1 MRVFFQK
8 RTIIIDGNSP
18 ISNGVTIIALLVIFL
33 STNTLAF
40 AQSIIIKGQFWGSVI
55 HGDDPPTGQSSFET
69 TLGYIP
75 MLSLASNLSNDRFVD
90 MEWGYRIGKVYA
102 GDYAISNTEEPY
114 RLWMR
119 YSSDQIEARLGLQ
132 KIAFGPAMVLRSL
145 AWFDTI
151 DPKDPT
157 GQTDAVEAFRLRV
170 FPTSSLALWLWS
182 INNDQDTL
190 SYGGRAELS
199 TSIGEWGL
207 TYHQNPA
214 EMGQNVGQFPIFIS
228 GSHQR
233 AAVDYRYD
241 GYFGFWFEGAGIFA
255 DSKQDVEL
263 DRFTLFTLGADYT
276 IPVGSGLL
284 IMAETMKINGS
295 STAAN
300 SSSEQTYTALMA
312 SLPIN
317 MLHQLMFITQID
329 WDNSHMYNY
338 LRWGVTYDHFS
349 LNFIFSISP
358 KRGEYDI
365 AKEDLPKTIAGFGT
379 GLQFTLIYNH

>member
-1 MRVFFQK
+1 MFGFGENVIKFG
-8 RTIIIDGNSP
+8 TIARGI
-18 ISNGVTIIALLVIFL
+18 VLLTICL
-33 STNTLAF
+33 STSALTF
-40 AQSIIIKGQFWGSVI
+40 AQPFSLKGQFWSNML
-55 HGDDPPTGQSSFET
+55 HGNDPPAGHSSFVT
-69 TLGYIP
+69 DLGYIP
-75 MLSLASNLSNDRFVD
+75 MLSLSRDLSINRFVD
-90 MEWGYRIGKVYA
+90 LEWSYRMQYRMYEEDVVF
-102 GDYAISNTEEPY
+102 SNKPY
-114 RLWMR
+114 RQWLR

-157 GQTDAVEAFRLRV
+157 GQTDAVNAFRLRL

-190 SYGGRAELS
+190 SYGGRAEIS
-199 TSIGEWGL
+199 ASIGEWGL
-207 TYHQNPA
+207 TYYQDPT
-214 EMGQNVGQFPIFIS
+214 ELGQSVGQFPIFIS

-241 GYFGFWFEGAGIFA
+241 GYFGFWFEGTGIFA

-263 DRFTLFTLGADYT
+263 NRFTLFTLGADYT
-276 IPVGSGLL
+276 IPIGSGLL

-295 STAAN
+295 STAVD

-317 MLHQLMFITQID
+317 MLHNLMFIAQID
-329 WDNSHMYNY
+329 WDNSYIYNY
-338 LRWGVTYDHFS
+338 LRWGITYDHFS

-358 KRGEYDI
+358 RRDDYNM
-365 AKEDLPKTIAGFGT
+365 AKEFLPKTVAGFGT
-379 GLQFTLIYNH
+379 GLQFMLIYNH

>member
-1 MRVFFQK
+1 MFVFGENVK
-8 RTIIIDGNSP
+8 RFRIVAHVIT
-18 ISNGVTIIALLVIFL
+18 LLTVCL
-33 STNTLAF
+33 STSAATF
-40 AQSIIIKGQFWGSVI
+40 AQPFSLKGQFWGNI
-55 HGDDPPTGQSSFET
+55 LHGNDPPASHSSFVT
-69 TLGYIP
+69 DLGYIP
-75 MLSLASNLSNDRFVD
+75 MLSLSRDLSIDRFVD
-90 MEWGYRIGKVYA
+90 LEWSYRMQYRM
-102 GDYAISNTEEPY
+102 YEEDVVFSSKPY
-114 RLWMR
+114 RLWLR
-119 YSSDQIEARLGLQ
+119 YSSEKIEARLGLQ

-157 GQTDAVEAFRLRV
+157 GQTDAVEAFRLRL

-182 INNDQDTL
+182 TNSDRDTL

-207 TYHQNPA
+207 TYHQDPA
-214 EMGQNVGQFPIFIS
+214 ELGQSVGQFPIFIS
-228 GSHQR
+228 GPHQR
-233 AAVDYRYD
+233 IALDYRYD

-263 DRFTLFTLGADYT
+263 NRFTLFTLGADYT

-295 STAAN
+295 STAAD
-300 SSSEQTYTALMA
+300 SSSKLTYTALMA

-317 MLHQLMFITQID
+317 MLHHLMYIAQID
-329 WDNSHMYNY
+329 WDNSHIYNY
-338 LRWGVTYDHFS
+338 LRGGITYDHFS

-358 KRGEYDI
+358 RRGDYNM
-365 AKEDLPKTIAGFGT
+365 AKEYLPKTVAGFGT
-379 GLQFTLIYNH
+379 GLQFMLIYNH

>member
-1 MRVFFQK
+1 MQYRMYEEDVVF
-8 RTIIIDGNSP
+8 
-18 ISNGVTIIALLVIFL
+18 
-33 STNTLAF
+33 
-40 AQSIIIKGQFWGSVI
+40 
-55 HGDDPPTGQSSFET
+55 SS
-69 TLGYIP
+69 
-75 MLSLASNLSNDRFVD
+75 
-90 MEWGYRIGKVYA
+90 K
-102 GDYAISNTEEPY
+102 PY
-114 RLWMR
+114 RQWLR

-157 GQTDAVEAFRLRV
+157 GQTDAVKAFRLRL

-207 TYHQNPA
+207 TYHQDPT
-214 EMGQNVGQFPIFIS
+214 ELGQSVGQFPIFIS
-228 GSHQR
+228 GPHQR
-233 AAVDYRYD
+233 VAVDYRFD
-241 GYFGFWFEGAGIFA
+241 GYFGFWFEGTGIFA

-263 DRFTLFTLGADYT
+263 NRFTLFTLGADYT
-276 IPVGSGLL
+276 IPIGSGLL
-284 IMAETMKINGS
+284 MMAETMKINGS
-295 STAAN
+295 STAVD

-317 MLHQLMFITQID
+317 MLHNLMFIAQID

-349 LNFIFSISP
+349 LNFILSISP
-358 KRGEYDI
+358 KRGDYDI
-365 AKEDLPKTIAGFGT
+365 AKEDLPKIVAGFGT
-379 GLQFTLIYNH
+379 GLQFMLIYNH

>member
-1 MRVFFQK
+1 MLGFGENVIKFGTVAR
-8 RTIIIDGNSP
+8 GN
-18 ISNGVTIIALLVIFL
+18 ILLAICL
-33 STNTLAF
+33 STSAITF
-40 AQSIIIKGQFWGSVI
+40 AQSFSLKGQLWGSVI
-55 HGDDPPTGQSSFET
+55 HGDDPPVGRSSFET

-75 MLSLASNLSNDRFVD
+75 MLSLARNLSDDRFVD
-90 MEWGYRIGKVYA
+90 LEWGYRMGMVYA
-102 GDYAISNTEEPY
+102 GDYAISSIEEPY
-114 RLWMR
+114 RLWLR

-157 GQTDAVEAFRLRV
+157 GQTEAVEAFRLRL

-207 TYHQNPA
+207 TYYQDPT
-214 EMGQNVGQFPIFIS
+214 ELGQSVGQFPIIIS
-228 GSHQR
+228 GPHQR
-233 AAVDYRYD
+233 AAMDYRYD
-241 GYFGFWFEGAGIFA
+241 GYFGFWFEGVGIFA
-255 DSKQDVEL
+255 DSKQDVDL
-263 DRFTLFTLGADYT
+263 NRFTLLTLGADYT

-295 STAAN
+295 STTAN
-300 SSSEQTYTALMA
+300 SNSEQTYTALMA

-329 WDNSHMYNY
+329 WDNSHIYNY
-338 LRWGVTYDHFS
+338 LRWGITYDHLS
-349 LNFIFSISP
+349 LNFILSISP
-358 KRGEYDI
+358 KRSDYDI

>member
-1 MRVFFQK
+1 MLFQK
-8 RTIIIDGNSP
+8 RTIISVGNFT
-18 ISNGVTIIALLVIFL
+18 ISYGVAIIALLVLFL
-33 STNTLAF
+33 IPNALTF
-40 AQSIIIKGQFWGSVI
+40 AQSVIIKGQFWGSVM
-55 HGDDPPTGQSSFET
+55 HGDDPPLGWSSFET
-69 TLGYIP
+69 TMGYIP
-75 MLSLASNLSNDRFVD
+75 MLSLARNLSNDRFLD
-90 MEWGYRIGKVYA
+90 LEWDHRIGKVYA

-207 TYHQNPA
+207 TYHKDPF
-214 EMGQNVGQFPIFIS
+214 ETGQSIGQFPIFIT

-233 AAVDYRYD
+233 TALDYRYD

-255 DSKQDVEL
+255 DNKDDMEL
-263 DRFTLFTLGADYT
+263 NHFTLFTLGADYT
-276 IPVGSGLL
+276 IPVGPGLL
-284 IMAETMKINGS
+284 IMAETMKINAS
-295 STAAN
+295 STAVTN
-300 SSSEQTYTALMA
+300 NSEQIYTALMA

-317 MLHQLMFITQID
+317 MLHQLMFIAQID
-329 WDNSHMYNY
+329 WDNNHMYNY
-338 LRWGVTYDHFS
+338 LRWSVTYDRLS
-349 LNFIFSISP
+349 LNFILSNSP
-358 KRGEYDI
+358 KRGDYDI

-379 GLQFTLIYNH
+379 GLQFMLIYNH

>member
-1 MRVFFQK
+1 MFGFGENVIKFG
-8 RTIIIDGNSP
+8 TIARGIVLLIIC
-18 ISNGVTIIALLVIFL
+18 L
-33 STNTLAF
+33 STSALTF
-40 AQSIIIKGQFWGSVI
+40 AQPFSLKGQFWSNML
-55 HGDDPPTGQSSFET
+55 HGNDPPAGHSSFVT
-69 TLGYIP
+69 DLGYIP
-75 MLSLASNLSNDRFVD
+75 MLSLSRDLSINRFVD
-90 MEWGYRIGKVYA
+90 LEWSYRMQYRM
-102 GDYAISNTEEPY
+102 YEEDVVFSSKPY
-114 RLWMR
+114 RLWLR

-132 KIAFGPAMVLRSL
+132 KIAFGPTMVLRSL

-157 GQTDAVEAFRLRV
+157 GQTDAVKAFRLRL

-207 TYHQNPA
+207 TYHQDPT
-214 EMGQNVGQFPIFIS
+214 ELGQNVGQFPIFIS
-228 GSHQR
+228 GSHRR

-241 GYFGFWFEGAGIFA
+241 GYFGFWFEGTGILA

-263 DRFTLFTLGADYT
+263 NRFTLFTLGADYT
-276 IPVGSGLL
+276 IPVGPGLL

-295 STAAN
+295 STAKY
-300 SSSEQTYTALMA
+300 SSTEQTYTALMA

-317 MLHQLMFITQID
+317 MLHQLMFIAQID

-338 LRWGVTYDHFS
+338 LRWGITYDHFS
-349 LNFIFSISP
+349 LNFILSISP
-358 KRGEYDI
+358 RRGDYNI
-365 AKEDLPKTIAGFGT
+365 AKEYLPKTVAGFGT
-379 GLQFTLIYNH
+379 GLQFMLIYNH

>member
-1 MRVFFQK
+1 MFGFGENVIKFWTVARG
-8 RTIIIDGNSP
+8 II
-18 ISNGVTIIALLVIFL
+18 LLAICL
-33 STNTLAF
+33 STSAVTF
-40 AQSIIIKGQFWGSVI
+40 AQPFSLKGQFWSNML
-55 HGDDPPTGQSSFET
+55 HGNDPPAGHSSFVT
-69 TLGYIP
+69 DLGYIP
-75 MLSLASNLSNDRFVD
+75 MLSLSRDLSINQFVD
-90 MEWGYRIGKVYA
+90 LEWSYRMQYRM
-102 GDYAISNTEEPY
+102 YEEDVVFSSKPY
-114 RLWMR
+114 RLWLR

-132 KIAFGPAMVLRSL
+132 KIVFGPTMVLRSL

-157 GQTDAVEAFRLRV
+157 GQTDAVKAFRLRL

-207 TYHQNPA
+207 TYHQDPT
-214 EMGQNVGQFPIFIS
+214 ELGQNVGQFPIFIS
-228 GSHQR
+228 GSHRR

-241 GYFGFWFEGAGIFA
+241 GYFGFWFEGTGILA

-263 DRFTLFTLGADYT
+263 NRFTLFTLGADYT
-276 IPVGSGLL
+276 IPIGSGLL

-295 STAAN
+295 STAAD

-317 MLHQLMFITQID
+317 MLHNLMFIAQID
-329 WDNSHMYNY
+329 WDNSYIYNY
-338 LRWGVTYDHFS
+338 LRWGITYDHFN

-358 KRGEYDI
+358 RRDDYNM
-365 AKEDLPKTIAGFGT
+365 AKEYLPKTVAGFGT
-379 GLQFTLIYNH
+379 GLQFMLIYNH

>member
-1 MRVFFQK
+1 MFGFGENKKLFGAVVRG
-8 RTIIIDGNSP
+8 II
-18 ISNGVTIIALLVIFL
+18 LLVIYL
-33 STNTLAF
+33 CASAVTLA
-40 AQSIIIKGQFWGSVI
+40 QSFSLKGQLWGSVI
-55 HGDDPPTGQSSFET
+55 HGDDPPVGRSSFET

-75 MLSLASNLSNDRFVD
+75 MLSLSRDLSINRFVD
-90 MEWGYRIGKVYA
+90 LEWGYRMGKAYA
-102 GDYAISNTEEPY
+102 GDYANSSIEEPY
-114 RLWMR
+114 RLWLR

-157 GQTDAVEAFRLRV
+157 GQTEAVEAFRLRL

-207 TYHQNPA
+207 TYYQDPT
-214 EMGQNVGQFPIFIS
+214 ELGQSVGQFPIFIS
-228 GSHQR
+228 GPHQR
-233 AAVDYRYD
+233 AAMDYRYD
-241 GYFGFWFEGAGIFA
+241 GYFGFWFEGVGIFA

-263 DRFTLFTLGADYT
+263 NRFTLLTLGADYT
-276 IPVGSGLL
+276 IPVGSGML

-295 STAAN
+295 STAEDI
-300 SSSEQTYTALMA
+300 SSDQTYTALMA

-317 MLHQLMFITQID
+317 MLHQLMFIAQID
-329 WDNSHMYNY
+329 WDNNHMYNN
-338 LRWGVTYDHFS
+338 LRWGVTYDRFS
-349 LNFIFSISP
+349 LNFILSISP
-358 KRGEYDI
+358 RRGDYNIATEY
-365 AKEDLPKTIAGFGT
+365 LPKTVAGFGT
-379 GLQFTLIYNH
+379 GLQFMLIYNH

>member
-1 MRVFFQK
+1 MFVFGENVK
-8 RTIIIDGNSP
+8 RFRIVAHVIT
-18 ISNGVTIIALLVIFL
+18 LLTVCL
-33 STNTLAF
+33 STSAATF
-40 AQSIIIKGQFWGSVI
+40 AQPFSLKGQFWGNI
-55 HGDDPPTGQSSFET
+55 LHGNDPPASHSSFVT
-69 TLGYIP
+69 DMGYIP
-75 MLSLASNLSNDRFVD
+75 MLSLSRDLSIDRFVD
-90 MEWGYRIGKVYA
+90 LEWSYRMQYRM
-102 GDYAISNTEEPY
+102 YEEDVVFSSKPY
-114 RLWMR
+114 RLWLR
-119 YSSDQIEARLGLQ
+119 YSSERIEARLGLQ

-157 GQTDAVEAFRLRV
+157 GQTDAVEAFRLRL

-182 INNDQDTL
+182 TNSDRDTL

-207 TYHQNPA
+207 TYHQDSA
-214 EMGQNVGQFPIFIS
+214 ELGQSVGQFPIFIS
-228 GSHQR
+228 GPHQR
-233 AAVDYRYD
+233 IALDYRYD

-263 DRFTLFTLGADYT
+263 NRFTLFTLGADYT

-295 STAAN
+295 STAAD
-300 SSSEQTYTALMA
+300 SSSKLTYTALMV

-317 MLHQLMFITQID
+317 MLHHLMFIAQID
-329 WDNSHMYNY
+329 WDNSHIYNY
-338 LRWGVTYDHFS
+338 LRWGITYDHFS

-358 KRGEYDI
+358 RRDDYNI
-365 AKEDLPKTIAGFGT
+365 AKEYLPKTVAGFGT
-379 GLQFTLIYNH
+379 GLQFMLIYNH

>member
-1 MRVFFQK
+1 MFGFGENVIKFG
-8 RTIIIDGNSP
+8 TIARGIVLLIIC
-18 ISNGVTIIALLVIFL
+18 L
-33 STNTLAF
+33 STSALTF
-40 AQSIIIKGQFWGSVI
+40 AQPFSLKGQFWSNML
-55 HGDDPPTGQSSFET
+55 HGNDPPAGHSSFVT
-69 TLGYIP
+69 DLGYIP
-75 MLSLASNLSNDRFVD
+75 MLSLSRDLSINRFVD
-90 MEWGYRIGKVYA
+90 LEWSYRMQYRM
-102 GDYAISNTEEPY
+102 YEEDVVFSSKPY
-114 RLWMR
+114 RLWLR

-132 KIAFGPAMVLRSL
+132 KIVFGPTMVLRSL

-157 GQTDAVEAFRLRV
+157 GQTDAVKAFRLRL

-207 TYHQNPA
+207 TYHQDPT
-214 EMGQNVGQFPIFIS
+214 ELGQNVGQFPIFIS
-228 GSHQR
+228 GSHRR

-241 GYFGFWFEGAGIFA
+241 GYFGFWFEGTGIFA

-263 DRFTLFTLGADYT
+263 NRFTLFTLGADYT
-276 IPVGSGLL
+276 IPVGPGLL

-295 STAAN
+295 STAAD

-317 MLHQLMFITQID
+317 MLHNLMFIAQID
-329 WDNSHMYNY
+329 WDNSYIYNY
-338 LRWGVTYDHFS
+338 LRWGITYDHFN

-358 KRGEYDI
+358 RRDDYNM
-365 AKEDLPKTIAGFGT
+365 AKEYLPKTVAGFGT
-379 GLQFTLIYNH
+379 GLQFMLIYNH

>member
-1 MRVFFQK
+1 MFVFGENVK
-8 RTIIIDGNSP
+8 RFRIVAHVIT
-18 ISNGVTIIALLVIFL
+18 LLTVCL
-33 STNTLAF
+33 STSAATF
-40 AQSIIIKGQFWGSVI
+40 AQPFSLKGQFWGNI
-55 HGDDPPTGQSSFET
+55 LHGNDPPASHSSFVT
-69 TLGYIP
+69 DLGYIP
-75 MLSLASNLSNDRFVD
+75 MLSLSRDLSIDRFVD
-90 MEWGYRIGKVYA
+90 LEWSYRMQYRM
-102 GDYAISNTEEPY
+102 YEEDVVFSSKPY
-114 RLWMR
+114 RLWLR
-119 YSSDQIEARLGLQ
+119 YSSEKIEARLGLQ

-157 GQTDAVEAFRLRV
+157 GQTDAVEAFRLRL

-182 INNDQDTL
+182 TNSDRDTL

-207 TYHQNPA
+207 TYHQDPA
-214 EMGQNVGQFPIFIS
+214 ELGQSVGQFPIFIS
-228 GSHQR
+228 GPHQR
-233 AAVDYRYD
+233 IALDYRYD

-263 DRFTLFTLGADYT
+263 NRFTLFTLGADYT

-295 STAAN
+295 STAAD
-300 SSSEQTYTALMA
+300 SSSKLTYTALMA

-317 MLHQLMFITQID
+317 MLHHLMFIAQID
-329 WDNSHMYNY
+329 WDNSHIYNY
-338 LRWGVTYDHFS
+338 LRWGITYDHFS

-358 KRGEYDI
+358 RRGDYNI
-365 AKEDLPKTIAGFGT
+365 AKEDLPKTVAGFGT
-379 GLQFTLIYNH
+379 GVQFMFIYNH

>member
-1 MRVFFQK
+1 MFGFGENKKLFGAVVRG
-8 RTIIIDGNSP
+8 II
-18 ISNGVTIIALLVIFL
+18 LLVIYL
-33 STNTLAF
+33 CASAVTLA
-40 AQSIIIKGQFWGSVI
+40 QSFSLKGQLWGSVI
-55 HGDDPPTGQSSFET
+55 HGDDPPVGRSSFET

-75 MLSLASNLSNDRFVD
+75 MLSLSRDLSINRFVD
-90 MEWGYRIGKVYA
+90 LEWGYRMGKVYA
-102 GDYAISNTEEPY
+102 GDYAISSIEEPY
-114 RLWMR
+114 RLWLR

-157 GQTDAVEAFRLRV
+157 GQTEAVEAFRLRL

-207 TYHQNPA
+207 TYYQDPT
-214 EMGQNVGQFPIFIS
+214 ELGQSVGQFPIFIS
-228 GSHQR
+228 GPHQR
-233 AAVDYRYD
+233 AAMDYRYD
-241 GYFGFWFEGAGIFA
+241 GYFGFWFEGVGIFA

-263 DRFTLFTLGADYT
+263 NRFTLLTLGADYT
-276 IPVGSGLL
+276 IPVGFGML

-295 STAAN
+295 STAEDI
-300 SSSEQTYTALMA
+300 SSDQTYTALMA

-317 MLHQLMFITQID
+317 MLHQLMFIAQID
-329 WDNSHMYNY
+329 WDNNHMYNY
-338 LRWGVTYDHFS
+338 LRWGVTYDRFS
-349 LNFIFSISP
+349 LNFILSISP
-358 KRGEYDI
+358 RRGDYNI
-365 AKEDLPKTIAGFGT
+365 ATEHPPKTVAGFGT
-379 GLQFTLIYNH
+379 GLQFMLIYNH

>member
-1 MRVFFQK
+1 MFVFGENVK
-8 RTIIIDGNSP
+8 RFRIVAHVIT
-18 ISNGVTIIALLVIFL
+18 LLTVCL
-33 STNTLAF
+33 STSAATF
-40 AQSIIIKGQFWGSVI
+40 AQPFSLKGQFWGNI
-55 HGDDPPTGQSSFET
+55 LHGNDPPASHSSFVT
-69 TLGYIP
+69 DLGYIP
-75 MLSLASNLSNDRFVD
+75 MLSLSRDLSIDRFVD
-90 MEWGYRIGKVYA
+90 LEWSYRMQYRM
-102 GDYAISNTEEPY
+102 YEEDVVFSSKPY
-114 RLWMR
+114 RLWLR
-119 YSSDQIEARLGLQ
+119 YSSEKIEARLGLQ

-157 GQTDAVEAFRLRV
+157 GQTDAVKAFRLRL
-170 FPTSSLALWLWS
+170 FPTSSLAIWLWS
-182 INNDQDTL
+182 TNNDRDTL

-207 TYHQNPA
+207 TYHQDPA
-214 EMGQNVGQFPIFIS
+214 ELGQSVGQFPIFIS
-228 GSHQR
+228 GPHQR
-233 AAVDYRYD
+233 IALDYRYD

-263 DRFTLFTLGADYT
+263 NRFTLFTLGADYT

-295 STAAN
+295 STVAE
-300 SSSEQTYTALMA
+300 SSSDQTYTALMA

-317 MLHQLMFITQID
+317 MLHQLMFIAQID

-349 LNFIFSISP
+349 LNFILSISP
-358 KRGEYDI
+358 KRGDYDI

-379 GLQFTLIYNH
+379 GLQFMLIYNH

>member
-1 MRVFFQK
+1 MFGFGENKKLFGAVVRG
-8 RTIIIDGNSP
+8 II
-18 ISNGVTIIALLVIFL
+18 LLVIYL
-33 STNTLAF
+33 CASAVTLA
-40 AQSIIIKGQFWGSVI
+40 QSFSLKGQLWGSVI
-55 HGDDPPTGQSSFET
+55 HGDDPPVGRSSFET

-75 MLSLASNLSNDRFVD
+75 MLSLSRDLSINRFVD
-90 MEWGYRIGKVYA
+90 LEWGYRMGKVYA
-102 GDYAISNTEEPY
+102 GDYAISSIEEPY
-114 RLWMR
+114 RLWLR

-157 GQTDAVEAFRLRV
+157 GQTEAVEAFRLRL

-207 TYHQNPA
+207 TYYQDPT
-214 EMGQNVGQFPIFIS
+214 ELGQSVGQFPIFIS
-228 GSHQR
+228 GPHQR
-233 AAVDYRYD
+233 AAMDYRYD
-241 GYFGFWFEGAGIFA
+241 GYFGFWFEGVGIFA

-263 DRFTLFTLGADYT
+263 NRFTLLTLGADYT
-276 IPVGSGLL
+276 IPVGSGML

-295 STAAN
+295 STAEDI
-300 SSSEQTYTALMA
+300 SSDQTYTALMA

-317 MLHQLMFITQID
+317 MLHQLMFIAQID
-329 WDNSHMYNY
+329 WDNSYIYNY
-338 LRWGVTYDHFS
+338 LRWGITYDHFN

-358 KRGEYDI
+358 RRDDYNM
-365 AKEDLPKTIAGFGT
+365 AKEYLPKTVAGFGT
-379 GLQFTLIYNH
+379 GLQFMLIYNH

>member
-8 RTIIIDGNSP
+8 RIIISVGNFPTSYG
-18 ISNGVTIIALLVIFL
+18 ITIIALLVIFL
-33 STNTLAF
+33 STNSLTF
-40 AQSIIIKGQFWGSVI
+40 SQSIILKGQFWGSVM
-55 HGDDPPTGQSSFET
+55 HGDDPPIDRSSFET

-75 MLSLASNLSNDRFVD
+75 TLSLARNLSNDRFVD
-90 MEWGYRIGKVYA
+90 LEWGYRTGRVYV
-102 GDYAISNTEEPY
+102 GDYAISSNEEPY
-114 RLWMR
+114 RLWLR

-199 TSIGEWGL
+199 TSNGEWGL
-207 TYHQNPA
+207 TYHQDPT
-214 EMGQNVGQFPIFIS
+214 ELGQNMGQFPIFFS

-241 GYFGFWFEGAGIFA
+241 GYFGFWFEGAGIFS

-263 DRFTLFTLGADYT
+263 NRFTLFTLGADYT
-276 IPVGSGLL
+276 IPVGPGLL
-284 IMAETMKINGS
+284 IMAETMRINSS
-295 STAAN
+295 STAKD
-300 SSSEQTYTALMA
+300 SSTEQTYTALMA

-317 MLHQLMFITQID
+317 MLHQLMFIAQID

-338 LRWGVTYDHFS
+338 LRWGIIYDHFS
-349 LNFIFSISP
+349 LNFILSISP
-358 KRGEYDI
+358 KRGDYEI
-365 AKEDLPKTIAGFGT
+365 AKEDLPKTVAGFGT
-379 GLQFTLIYNH
+379 GLQFMLIYNH

>member
-1 MRVFFQK
+1 MFGFGENVIKFGTVVRGI
-8 RTIIIDGNSP
+8 T
-18 ISNGVTIIALLVIFL
+18 LLAICL
-33 STNTLAF
+33 STSAVTF
-40 AQSIIIKGQFWGSVI
+40 AQSFSLKGQFWGSVI
-55 HGDDPPTGQSSFET
+55 HGDDPPAGRSSFET

-75 MLSLASNLSNDRFVD
+75 MLSLARNLSDDRFVD
-90 MEWGYRIGKVYA
+90 LEWGYRMGKVYA
-102 GDYAISNTEEPY
+102 GDYAISSIEEPY
-114 RLWMR
+114 RLWLR

-157 GQTDAVEAFRLRV
+157 GQTDAVKAFRLRL

-207 TYHQNPA
+207 TYHQDPT
-214 EMGQNVGQFPIFIS
+214 ELGQSVGQFPIFIS
-228 GSHQR
+228 GPHQR
-233 AAVDYRYD
+233 VAVDYRFD

-263 DRFTLFTLGADYT
+263 NRFTLFTLGADYT
-276 IPVGSGLL
+276 IPIGSGLL

-295 STAAN
+295 STAVD

-317 MLHQLMFITQID
+317 MLHNLMFIAQID
-329 WDNSHMYNY
+329 WDNSYIYNY
-338 LRWGVTYDHFS
+338 LRWGITYDHFS

-358 KRGEYDI
+358 RRDDYNM
-365 AKEDLPKTIAGFGT
+365 AKEYLPKTVAGFGT
-379 GLQFTLIYNH
+379 GLQFMLIYNH